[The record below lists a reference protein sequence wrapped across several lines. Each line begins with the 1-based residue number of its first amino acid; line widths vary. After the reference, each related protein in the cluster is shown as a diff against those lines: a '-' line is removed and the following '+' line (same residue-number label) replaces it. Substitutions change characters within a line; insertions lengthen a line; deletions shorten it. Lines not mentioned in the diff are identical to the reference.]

1 MLNSFFILTRHCQVT
16 APAWKLIRD
25 LNVDP
30 IQVKDNGADDEKDDE
45 EKAFQCTECDF
56 RSDCRRRFLSH
67 YELAHVVPDNFSC
80 EFWCAFP
87 PWFSVSVRECNL
99 LICWGLGYISGFH
112 TFKPIGCPASTLS
125 FSNFNMNLASAPS
138 RRR

>member
-1 MLNSFFILTRHCQVT
+1 MDNAIFLCSIRFFILTRHCQVT

-30 IQVKDNGADDEKDDE
+30 IQVKDDGADDEKDDE

-67 YELAHVVPDNFSC
+67 YELAHVMPDNFSC
-80 EFWCAFP
+80 EFWCAFCT
-87 PWFSVSVRECNL
+87 WFS
-99 LICWGLGYISGFH
+99 
-112 TFKPIGCPASTLS
+112 PINATYFFVVG
-125 FSNFNMNLASAPS
+125 
-138 RRR
+138 

>member
-1 MLNSFFILTRHCQVT
+1 M
-16 APAWKLIRD
+16 
-25 LNVDP
+25 DP

-80 EFWCAFP
+80 EFWCAFYT
-87 PWFSVSVRECNL
+87 WFSPIMQPIFSL
-99 LICWGLGYISGFH
+99 LARSLSNTATFQGFQ
-112 TFKPIGCPASTLS
+112 TFKPIG
-125 FSNFNMNLASAPS
+125 F
-138 RRR
+138 